1 MGRYFGLLNKTK
13 NHAVSNGL
21 RCWKSYDWCDL
32 YEVMHRYGWDKMDK
46 IISAAYDTYNEFN
59 YSEQIDEMSYNTI
72 DISVLL
78 SDNEE
83 DGDLPEKDI
92 PDQDIPEKDIPEKD
106 IPEKIC
112 LGFNVGE
119 HSEVSEHDHIPDW
132 DENKVCKK
140 CKYKFD
146 ILNIKNDSGKFNG
159 VFYMN

>member
-13 NHAVSNGL
+13 NHAVSEGL
-21 RCWKSYDWCDL
+21 RCWKSDDWCDL

-83 DGDLPEKDI
+83 DEVDGDL
-92 PDQDIPEKDIPEKD
+92 PEKD

-112 LGFNVGE
+112 LGFNVDE
-119 HSEVSEHDHIPDW
+119 HSEMNEHNHIPDW
-132 DENKVCKK
+132 DEKKVCKK

-146 ILNIKNDSGKFNG
+146 LLNIKNDSGKFNG